1 MKMILKVFFLWYTR
15 IWLIV
20 GWSTDSEVRRIP
32 MPRDTPPATK
42 KPKPQMQAVVTREV
56 TPPPTRTRP
65 KPVEKVP
72 EPVVVKEGPSDSVEE
87 AFLRAG
93 ATVIE
98 AAPVLR
104 DFQKEAVSFVPSIVK
119 RRPPQKKAKKVE
131 DTAKVGAKDSVT
143 DGGVETSEV
152 VTKVEKSFVTTV
164 EDGEEDESMG
174 ERQSPPAVQNTTTSV
189 PGVAKPAI
197 PETLKRPLEQDKKP
211 TETPPVTAPKRRRMV
226 NAAPDV

>member
-1 MKMILKVFFLWYTR
+1 
-15 IWLIV
+15 
-20 GWSTDSEVRRIP
+20 
-32 MPRDTPPATK
+32 MPRDTPPATR
-42 KPKPQMQAVVTREV
+42 KPKPQMQAVVTRDA
-56 TPPPTRTRP
+56 TPPPTRP

-72 EPVVVKEGPSDSVEE
+72 EPVVVKGGPSDSVEE

-119 RRPPQKKAKKVE
+119 RRPPQKKANKVE
-131 DTAKVGAKDSVT
+131 DVTKVETMDGVT
-143 DGGVETSEV
+143 DGAATGEGGM
-152 VTKVEKSFVTTV
+152 KVEKSFLTTV
-164 EDGEEDESMG
+164 EDGEEDESVG
-174 ERQSPPAVQNTTTSV
+174 ARQSPPAEQKPATPVSM
-189 PGVAKPAI
+189 VAKPAI